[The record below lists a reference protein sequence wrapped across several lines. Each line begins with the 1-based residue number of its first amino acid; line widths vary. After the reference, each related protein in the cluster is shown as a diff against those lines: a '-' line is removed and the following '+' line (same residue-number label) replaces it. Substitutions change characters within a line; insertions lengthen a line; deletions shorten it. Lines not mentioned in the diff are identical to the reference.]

1 MTGHKGGRRKMKR
14 RKEVEIEY
22 KEKLEEIE
30 KLYKDLQKRYDRRER
45 YWKNKEIENQRSR
58 VWREQKK
65 LEKLIEKKKEKKE

>member
-1 MTGHKGGRRKMKR
+1 MKR

-22 KEKLEEIE
+22 KEKLQEIE

-45 YWKNKEIENQRSR
+45 YWENKEIENQRSR

-65 LEKLIEKKKEKKE
+65 LEKLIEKKKEEKE

>member
-1 MTGHKGGRRKMKR
+1 MKR
-14 RKEVEIEY
+14 RIEVEKEY
-22 KEKLEEIE
+22 KEKLKETE

-65 LEKLIEKKKEKKE
+65 LEKLIEEKRNEE

>member
-1 MTGHKGGRRKMKR
+1 MRR
-14 RKEVEIEY
+14 RKEVETEY
-22 KEKLEEIE
+22 KEKLQEIE

-65 LEKLIEKKKEKKE
+65 LEKLIEKKKEEKE

>member
-1 MTGHKGGRRKMKR
+1 MRR

-22 KEKLEEIE
+22 KEKLQEIE

-65 LEKLIEKKKEKKE
+65 LEKLIEKKKEEKE

>member
-1 MTGHKGGRRKMKR
+1 MRR

-45 YWKNKEIENQRSR
+45 YWENKEIENQRSR

-65 LEKLIEKKKEKKE
+65 LEKLIEKKKEEKE

>member
-1 MTGHKGGRRKMKR
+1 MRR

-65 LEKLIEKKKEKKE
+65 LEKLIEKKKEEKE

>member
-1 MTGHKGGRRKMKR
+1 MKR

>member
-1 MTGHKGGRRKMKR
+1 MKR

-65 LEKLIEKKKEKKE
+65 LEKLIEKKKEEKE

>member
-1 MTGHKGGRRKMKR
+1 MKR

-45 YWKNKEIENQRSR
+45 YWKNKETENQRSR

>member
-1 MTGHKGGRRKMKR
+1 MRR

-22 KEKLEEIE
+22 KGKLQEIE

-45 YWKNKEIENQRSR
+45 YWENKEIENQRSR

-65 LEKLIEKKKEKKE
+65 LEKLIEKKKEEKK

>member
-1 MTGHKGGRRKMKR
+1 MRR

-22 KEKLEEIE
+22 KEKLQEIE

-45 YWKNKEIENQRSR
+45 YWENKEIENQRSR

-65 LEKLIEKKKEKKE
+65 LEKLIEKKKEEKE